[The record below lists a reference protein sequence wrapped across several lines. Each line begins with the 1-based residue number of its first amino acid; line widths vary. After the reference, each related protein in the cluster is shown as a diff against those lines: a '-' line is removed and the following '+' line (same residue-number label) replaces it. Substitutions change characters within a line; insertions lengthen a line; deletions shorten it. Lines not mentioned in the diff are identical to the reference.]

1 MEPWISSK
9 EICAFLGISKRTLI
23 NHTNKKYF
31 TRGTHWRYKDPLNEN
46 SHKVWKR
53 SAVDHILSQP
63 TNVLRRRIC
72 RVNQIKTD
80 QSKQVIVRSTKKALS
95 GQ

>member
-1 MEPWISSK
+1 MGCNVQDKAYTYKTNQIGLMEPWISSK

-53 SAVDHILSQP
+53 SAVDHLLSQP
-63 TNVLRRRIC
+63 TNVLKRR
-72 RVNQIKTD
+72 VQNK
-80 QSKQVIVRSTKKALS
+80 
-95 GQ
+95 

>member
-9 EICAFLGISKRTLI
+9 EMSKHLGMCTRTLKR
-23 NHTNKKYF
+23 NMRYF
-31 TRGTHWRYKDPLNEN
+31 TKGIHWRYKDPLNKN
-46 SHKVWKR
+46 SNKVWKR
-53 SAVDHILSQP
+53 NAVDHLLSQP

-80 QSKQVIVRSTKKALS
+80 QSKQVIVRSAKKKK
-95 GQ
+95 